1 MLASNVDAWILLIF
15 SRSLNIDMR
24 RHCFS
29 RHIFAS
35 PANPSTTSLLCMI
48 SKPDSGTS
56 GLASFVS
63 SKDLHLSSRSLDI
76 DMQTWAVH
84 VLLPIPLTTI
94 ARQLGISARLV

>member
-1 MLASNVDAWILLIF
+1 MNYTAQLTI
-15 SRSLNIDMR
+15 
-24 RHCFS
+24 
-29 RHIFAS
+29 
-35 PANPSTTSLLCMI
+35 SLLCMI

-56 GLASFVS
+56 GLVSFVS